1 MTHHN
6 RWQLAG
12 PHDAPQNA
20 PQGAPL
26 FGNTHLPSGEAKGV
40 IVLCHG
46 FKGYKDYGFFP
57 QLAER
62 CAQAGLIAHRFNFAF
77 SGMTHD
83 TTTFAKPELF
93 EHDRWMS
100 QVDDLLS
107 IVDRID
113 DNSLPGAGLP
123 LTVLGHSR
131 GGLTAILAA
140 EKLGERLSTLITAA
154 AVADPLR
161 VPEDQQQALL
171 EAGRLP
177 IESART
183 GQTLYVGKQW
193 LQEILDLGD
202 ALNPVRAMGRVSAK
216 TQIIHG
222 DADPTVP
229 ASDAHALAAANP
241 AAQVV
246 ILPDANHVFDA
257 PNPLGM
263 DETPPPNTQAMI
275 DSVIAFAAKR

>member
-12 PHDAPQNA
+12 PHNHPE
-20 PQGAPL
+20 GSPL
-26 FGNTHLPSGEAKGV
+26 YGNTHLPSGNAIGV

-83 TTTFAKPELF
+83 TSTFAKPELF

-107 IVDRID
+107 VVDRID
-113 DNSLPGAGLP
+113 DGSLAGTGLP
-123 LTVLGHSR
+123 LTVFGHSR
-131 GGLTAILAA
+131 GGLTSILAA
-140 EKLGERLSTLITAA
+140 EKLSDRLSALITAA

-161 VPEDQQQALL
+161 VPEDQQKALL

-183 GQTLYVGKQW
+183 GQTLYVGKAW

-202 ALNPVRAMGRVSAK
+202 QLNPVRAISEVSANI
-216 TQIIHG
+216 QIIHG

-229 ASDAHALAAANP
+229 AADAHALAAAN
-241 AAQVV
+241 AASQVV
-246 ILPDANHVFDA
+246 ILPGANHVFDA
-257 PNPLGM
+257 PNPLGL
-263 DETPPPNTQAMI
+263 DETPPKNTQAMI
-275 DSVIAFAAKR
+275 DSVIDCACKR